1 MSKLMKFLKYDDL
14 FQRYSFLAI
23 IILEEIWTVAEKL
36 QSSTTTK
43 LKNVVELCQNPAH
56 MLN

>member
-1 MSKLMKFLKYDDL
+1 MRNNDL

-23 IILEEIWTVAEKL
+23 VSLKEIWTAAEKV

-43 LKNVVELCQNPAH
+43 LSKDVVELRQNPAH